1 MPEGECT
8 AIVAYRVNAE
18 DINRFLDAW
27 DQANEYLSQQS
38 GFVSNALH
46 QAVSANPEFRFVN
59 IANWEDED
67 AFRAATRSS
76 AFAEASG
83 RLAAYPL
90 YAAVYEA
97 VRS

>member
-1 MPEGECT
+1 MGEGECT

-18 DINRFLDAW
+18 DVDRFLDAW
-27 DQANEYLSQQS
+27 DQANDYLSEQP

-46 QAVSANPEFRFVN
+46 RAVSAAPEFRFVN
-59 IANWEDED
+59 IARWEDED
-67 AFRAATRSS
+67 SFRAATRSS

-83 RLAAYPL
+83 RLAAYDL

-97 VRS
+97 VRT